1 MKDTSM
7 DKYTVKF
14 DKDTAFQSLRPND
27 ADILNSLGVKILK
40 INDFIRNEKRYPDV
54 DSIFLLG
61 QGGSYTYKNKT
72 SDVVVQ
78 NGTLSAIDGKGFW
91 YPSKAYYSRA
101 FHENIYEESD
111 FIEKFCSLDKY
122 QKLFNLVEWDI
133 SQGGD
138 TENIK
143 YNEIPIYK
151 LEIPYEPLTTSE
163 FTIEFEIGN
172 KSSWGTYPA
181 GLSLVDVLGAVNTYY
196 SEDGNEPGKTKRD
209 NLKGRSTYFN
219 GFSREGSWTALYHLK
234 FK

>member
-1 MKDTSM
+1 M

-101 FHENIYEESD
+101 FHEKI
-111 FIEKFCSLDKY
+111 FF
-122 QKLFNLVEWDI
+122 
-133 SQGGD
+133 
-138 TENIK
+138 
-143 YNEIPIYK
+143 
-151 LEIPYEPLTTSE
+151 
-163 FTIEFEIGN
+163 
-172 KSSWGTYPA
+172 
-181 GLSLVDVLGAVNTYY
+181 
-196 SEDGNEPGKTKRD
+196 
-209 NLKGRSTYFN
+209 
-219 GFSREGSWTALYHLK
+219 
-234 FK
+234 